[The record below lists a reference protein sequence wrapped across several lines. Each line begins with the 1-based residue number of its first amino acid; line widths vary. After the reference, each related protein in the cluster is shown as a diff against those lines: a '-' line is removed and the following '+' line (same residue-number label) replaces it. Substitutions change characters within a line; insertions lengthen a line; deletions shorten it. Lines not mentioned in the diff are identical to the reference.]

1 MIKVLIADDELIECK
16 GLKWLIQK
24 DFPQLDILP
33 FVFNGFD
40 LIKSVEK
47 DSPDLVLLD
56 INMPGMTGLEA
67 LEIIRLKQS
76 KIRIIIISA
85 YSNFSYAQK
94 ALKLGAGDYLLKPV
108 IRDALETAMR
118 KQLDELE
125 RERSVDERER
135 EHLSLEQNYRDLLEN
150 KLCLEVITENPD
162 LAQIRSMLER
172 LHLIEDNGY
181 AAVMIQSVQADD
193 SATFLN
199 ELMQKMRIIC
209 RCICTCHKQKLYL
222 IYFYSQSETD
232 VSYRSKIADDLHVAL
247 SFSKNRKVTIGV
259 SQYKTSLEELKTA
272 LSESA
277 MALYEG
283 GTEEIK
289 FYMAEDAADS
299 SSQFLNRYIE
309 FRCQY
314 LRFLSSNRMQDLQRL
329 IKNFMNNIMTEKNLP
344 I

>member
-118 KQLDELE
+118 KQNI
-125 RERSVDERER
+125 S
-135 EHLSLEQNYRDLLEN
+135 HLN
-150 KLCLEVITENPD
+150 KTTEIFWRTNC
-162 LAQIRSMLER
+162 AW
-172 LHLIEDNGY
+172 
-181 AAVMIQSVQADD
+181 
-193 SATFLN
+193 
-199 ELMQKMRIIC
+199 K
-209 RCICTCHKQKLYL
+209 
-222 IYFYSQSETD
+222 
-232 VSYRSKIADDLHVAL
+232 
-247 SFSKNRKVTIGV
+247 
-259 SQYKTSLEELKTA
+259 
-272 LSESA
+272 
-277 MALYEG
+277 
-283 GTEEIK
+283 
-289 FYMAEDAADS
+289 
-299 SSQFLNRYIE
+299 
-309 FRCQY
+309 
-314 LRFLSSNRMQDLQRL
+314 
-329 IKNFMNNIMTEKNLP
+329 
-344 I
+344 